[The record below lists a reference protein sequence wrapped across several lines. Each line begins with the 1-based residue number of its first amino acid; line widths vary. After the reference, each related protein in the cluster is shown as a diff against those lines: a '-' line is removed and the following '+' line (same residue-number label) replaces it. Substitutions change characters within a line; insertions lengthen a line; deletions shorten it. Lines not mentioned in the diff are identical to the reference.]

1 MIPSKILTGLVVLAL
16 IGCRDKPQEMA
27 KVSEVFPNLPLPPA
41 ASLVSREG
49 SADALKL
56 TLMAKAR
63 PAMVEAYYRDALS
76 SRNGWRLVGDT
87 RDAEGALVLLA
98 QQNGPSLWVRIQS
111 TDDSVMTKVELA
123 GALVSGTRTNKPAS

>member
-76 SRNGWRLVGDT
+76 SRNGWSLVGDT

>member
-1 MIPSKILTGLVVLAL
+1 MIPTKIRVGLVVLAL
-16 IGCRDKPQEMA
+16 IGCRDKPPEMA

-63 PAMVEAYYRDALS
+63 PADVEAYYRDALS
-76 SRNGWRLVGDT
+76 SRNGWRLVSDA

-98 QQNGPSLWVRIQS
+98 QRDGPALWVRIQS

-123 GALVSGTRTNKPAS
+123 GALLSGTKENKPAS